1 MERVL
6 ADRFTVIRLF
16 DIYARLLTPR
26 QQQLVRMYFHED
38 LSLGEIAEYFGVTR
52 QAIHDSLRRSLA
64 ELFRYEERLGLAQQA
79 RSAERRK
86 LEALRQLDRLEE
98 EVRALGPD
106 SRVARILTYIQRV
119 RELL

>member
-38 LSLGEIAEYFGVTR
+38 LSLGKIAEYFGVTR

-64 ELFRYEERLGLAQQA
+64 ELYRYEELLGLAQQA
-79 RSAERRK
+79 RSAECRK
-86 LEALRQLDRLEE
+86 LEVLRQLDRLEE
-98 EVRALGPD
+98 EVRALVPA
-106 SRVARILTYIQRV
+106 SRVAQILTYIQRV

>member
-1 MERVL
+1 ML

-16 DIYARLLTPR
+16 DLYARLLTPR

-38 LSLGEIAEYFGVTR
+38 MSLAEIAEHFGVTR

-64 ELFRYEERLGLAQQA
+64 DLYRYEDVLGLASQA

-86 LEALRQLDRLEE
+86 VQALRQLDRLEE
-98 EVRALGPD
+98 EVRALGA
-106 SRVARILTYIQRV
+106 STRVERLLACIQRV
-119 RELL
+119 RDLL

>member
-16 DIYARLLTPR
+16 DLYARLLTPR

-52 QAIHDSLRRSLA
+52 QAIHDSLRRSLL
-64 ELFRYEERLGLAQQA
+64 ELYEDLLGLAQQA

-86 LEALRQLDRLEE
+86 VEVLRQLDLLEE
-98 EVRALGPD
+98 EVRALGGGV
-106 SRVARILTYIQRV
+106 RVEQMLACIQRM
-119 RELL
+119 RDLL